1 MFEDGY
7 KSVLKPITLKELK
20 LLSLEAAIR
29 LKKDWT
35 TKIFD
40 ESIVAKWKIEYNSQ
54 QDETIDDSYFDYAI
68 AECRYQAES
77 SSGGILMSPVD
88 GVFQADG
95 IVPQDVLGDLLESV
109 TALENRPFKDWHPGS
124 NGQVLD
130 LVHPSLYS
138 YVYGVSRQ
146 LPKQARKLAWNEL
159 FGRGEIQFF
168 QGDDEQN
175 QICHE
180 SKKFQ

>member
-1 MFEDGY
+1 MADIQLVIPNPFQFLNRYGSFVDGY

-40 ESIVAKWKIEYNSQ
+40 ESIVAKWKTEYNSQ
-54 QDETIDDSYFDYAI
+54 QDEAIDDSYFDYAI
-68 AECRYQAES
+68 AECRYQVES

-95 IVPQDVLGDLLESV
+95 IVP
-109 TALENRPFKDWHPGS
+109 
-124 NGQVLD
+124 
-130 LVHPSLYS
+130 
-138 YVYGVSRQ
+138 
-146 LPKQARKLAWNEL
+146 
-159 FGRGEIQFF
+159 
-168 QGDDEQN
+168 
-175 QICHE
+175 
-180 SKKFQ
+180 